1 MPACQTN
8 AAVRLGRVASLLT
21 GGLFGLGLAGCSTD
35 LSGDWDGDI
44 SCEGSGAV
52 PMSLDIEGSAPD
64 YDGVGILTGLVVDG
78 VAVNVLMEIE
88 LHQPET
94 YGSQII
100 EAEAICSMIDEYG
113 NNNSIS
119 CEGVEGFGWD
129 GADLL
134 SAEVQNFL
142 SAGLECEL
150 NLER

>member
-1 MPACQTN
+1 
-8 AAVRLGRVASLLT
+8 
-21 GGLFGLGLAGCSTD
+21 
-35 LSGDWDGDI
+35 
-44 SCEGSGAV
+44 
-52 PMSLDIEGSAPD
+52 MSLDIEGSAPD